1 MPNML
6 DAFTGN
12 LRSMD
17 MATLLGNLQFLG
29 TVYNWKVLLV
39 GFLFL
44 SLLDLCLRAVA
55 LWRAAK
61 MGRTGWF
68 VVLLLSHSFGI
79 LPLLFLQ
86 MTAKTYRAQEKAA
99 TLVSH
104 A

>member
-1 MPNML
+1 ML
-6 DAFTGN
+6 DTFTGN

-17 MATLLGNLQFLG
+17 MAILLGNLQFLG
-29 TVYNWKVLLV
+29 TVYNLKVLLF

-61 MGRTGWF
+61 MGKTGWF
-68 VVLLLSHSFGI
+68 VILLLSHSFGI

-86 MTAKTYRAQEKAA
+86 MTAKTYRERQRGE
-99 TLVSH
+99 
-104 A
+104 